1 MSEIQLKCPGCDRVY
16 CVPDHIAD
24 MTIKC
29 WECGETMTTDGPMAP
44 VRLDTGFSYDD
55 ADEGPDTGLLRIAHA
70 NLEPERLPMRSD
82 CVQAPAPS
90 ALETVLE
97 GAVEVEDASTWP
109 GYIAFAMTFGIMLLY
124 QFQAA
129 EWRSYMDFYVWGR
142 GIAVAGLFVYITFS
156 AMHDNGWKG
165 ALCIAFP
172 PYALFY
178 GVSQVNS
185 LPIQGILYGLVLGL
199 GTEAFMLPTQS
210 LVIAM
215 GPAFNI
221 VIDEVNSWIKLASK
235 PPI

>member
-1 MSEIQLKCPGCDRVY
+1 MNADR
-16 CVPDHIAD
+16 P
-24 MTIKC
+24 
-29 WECGETMTTDGPMAP
+29 EAP
-44 VRLDTGFSYDD
+44 VRLAAGFSLDD
-55 ADEGPDTGLLRIAHA
+55 SDEGPNTDLLRIARA
-70 NLEPERLPMRSD
+70 DLEPEPLPMIPD
-82 CVQAPAPS
+82 FVPAPAPS

-97 GAVEVEDASTWP
+97 GAAEVEDTSTWP

-129 EWRSYMDFYVWGR
+129 EWRSFMDLYVWGR
-142 GIAVAGLFVYITFS
+142 AIAVVGLFLYITFS

-165 ALCIAFP
+165 ALCIVFP

-185 LPIQGILYGLVLGL
+185 APIQGILFGLVLGL
-199 GTEAFMLPTQS
+199 GTEAFMLPKQS
-210 LVIAM
+210 LLIAL
-215 GPAFNI
+215 GPAANV